1 MKIRSNF
8 NFIGV
13 YFCTLLS
20 LEKILVVFMA
30 TQAERNAATREKLR
44 QAALSQLVQ
53 FGYAGTNA
61 SAICHAAGVTR
72 GALNHQYPDGKV
84 GLIADLVET
93 MFAAQVAHYYQD
105 NHCQPLELVMA
116 MLDALYRD
124 PESQMQLVMMD
135 LWLSMRGDSKLEQ
148 VVGPVLYQGTENLWR
163 CFPPTPQTSADTLA
177 QLIRTFIT
185 GLSVNRLNPKMSAAT
200 ARRQI
205 KLMRDLIT
213 VAMQPSYELSDELD
227 AISEY

>member
-1 MKIRSNF
+1 
-8 NFIGV
+8 
-13 YFCTLLS
+13 
-20 LEKILVVFMA
+20 MA
-30 TQAERNAATREKLR
+30 TQAERNAATREALR

-53 FGYAGTNA
+53 FGYSGTNA
-61 SAICHAAGVTR
+61 SAICNAAGVTR

-93 MFAAQVAHYYQD
+93 MFAEQVALYYQ
-105 NHCQPLELVMA
+105 HGYCHPLEFVKA

-124 PESQMQLVMMD
+124 PESKMQLVMMD

-148 VVGPVLYQGTENLWR
+148 VVGPVLYQGSENLWR
-163 CFPPTPQTSADTLA
+163 CFSPMAQSSEDTLA
-177 QLIRTFIT
+177 HLVRTFIT
-185 GLSVNRLNPKMSAAT
+185 GLSVNRLNPQMNAVM

-213 VAMQPSYELSDELD
+213 LAMQPSYELCDELE
-227 AISEY
+227 AINEY